1 MIIDAQLESLR
12 KASQVKPH
20 DSTGLISF
28 SVIVSNFVNVLKEY
42 KPIGDLQ
49 SSSTLYMSVDKL
61 PYVLKEKWWFY
72 VDDKDEDWPDLI
84 MFEKWLSRMAFV
96 QEGFSAFKG
105 ERREEDRRSTNR
117 DKRFS
122 KTSNFRASSNVKE
135 TKQTQRDHCPL
146 AYGTHKIWNCP
157 LFRNMSVNDR
167 YAAVRKQRLCYGCLG
182 KGHAI
187 KYCNVNACGIS
198 GCIKK
203 HNRLLHSENQMDEG
217 NHAVNVSAATIN
229 QIDEVTSF
237 LQIVPVSIQSGGNR
251 LNT

>member
-1 MIIDAQLESLR
+1 MVVHGAFWKGNFKRPHVIIDAQLESLH

-28 SVIVSNFVNVLKEY
+28 SVVVSNFVNVLEEY
-42 KPIGDLQ
+42 KQIGDLQ
-49 SSSTLYMSVDKL
+49 SSSTLYMAVDKL
-61 PYVLKEKWWFY
+61 PQVLKEKWWFY

-84 MFEKWLSRMAFV
+84 KFEKWLSRIAFV
-96 QEGFSAFKG
+96 HEVFSAFKG

-122 KTSNFRASSNVKE
+122 KTWSFCASSNAKE
-135 TKQTQRDHCPL
+135 TKQTQSDRCPL
-146 AYGTHKIWNCP
+146 ADGTHKKWNCS

-187 KYCNVNACGIS
+187 KDCKSQRVRYQWMHQEAQPIATLRKPNGQGQSRSQRKRSN
-198 GCIKK
+198 
-203 HNRLLHSENQMDEG
+203 NQPE
-217 NHAVNVSAATIN
+217 
-229 QIDEVTSF
+229 
-237 LQIVPVSIQSGGNR
+237 
-251 LNT
+251 